1 MAGIEVKT
9 DTYSHTFNPALEP
22 IATVRPGETVTIHT
36 EDALGGRIRSE
47 SDLPGATLAGTD
59 PNPLTGPIFVEGAE
73 PGDTLTVRIESLEP
87 ARDFAASCFVPYMGG
102 LTSTESTRM
111 LQEPIPEKTWIWR
124 LHEGSQELPVD
135 GPPAADLSPD
145 GLYLENESIRVKVP
159 WKPFMGSVGVAP
171 ALEAIASVTP
181 GPHGGNMDCPDVR
194 PGNTLL
200 LPVFVD
206 GALFYAGD
214 AHANQGQ
221 GELCGVAL
229 EIPCRLTVVFGVEK
243 GKRIRWPRIVSD
255 DALMVVGSAKP
266 MEDAARIAYSELV
279 LWMEEFGFTRWEAY
293 QLLGQVGG
301 LYVANMVN
309 PLYSLVASVDKRYLK
324 RCWPPPAAR
333 GET

>member
-1 MAGIEVKT
+1 MMAGIEIKT
-9 DTYSHTFNPALEP
+9 DTYSYTFNPALEP
-22 IATVRPGETVTIHT
+22 VATVRPGQRVTIYT
-36 EDALGGRIRSE
+36 EDALGGKIRSE

-59 PNPLTGPIFVEGAE
+59 PNPLTGPICVEGAE
-73 PGDTLTVRIESLEP
+73 PGDTLTVRIENIEP

-102 LTSTESTRM
+102 LTSTESTRT
-111 LQEPIPEKTWIWR
+111 LQDPIPERTWLWR
-124 LHEGSQELPVD
+124 LREESRGQSADGSPVAEPSAEGQ
-135 GPPAADLSPD
+135 PAER
-145 GLYLENESIRVKVP
+145 LYLENETIRVKVP
-159 WKPFMGSVGVAP
+159 WKPFMGSIGVAP
-171 ALEAIASVTP
+171 ALEAISSISP

-279 LWMEEFGFTRWEAY
+279 LWVEDFGFTRWEAY

-309 PLYSLVASVDKRYLK
+309 PLYSLVASVEKRYLK
-324 RCWPPPAAR
+324 RS
-333 GET
+333 